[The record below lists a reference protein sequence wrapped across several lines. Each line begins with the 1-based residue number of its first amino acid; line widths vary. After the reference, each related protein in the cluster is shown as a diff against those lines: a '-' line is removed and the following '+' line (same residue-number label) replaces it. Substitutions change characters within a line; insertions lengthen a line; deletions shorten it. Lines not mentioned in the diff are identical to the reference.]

1 MDSRLGRALPAEQA
15 AEFATWYKA
24 SKTHLAELARVLGA
38 SAEASRGTS
47 DEAITFSGPNALAEL
62 AHKAGYREGLKDAI
76 RLLTP
81 RT

>member
-1 MDSRLGRALPAEQA
+1 MDSRLGRALPPEQA

-24 SKTHLAELARVLGA
+24 SRTQLAELARVLAA
-38 SAEASRGTS
+38 SAEASRGAS
-47 DEAITFSGPNALAEL
+47 DESATFSGPNALAEL